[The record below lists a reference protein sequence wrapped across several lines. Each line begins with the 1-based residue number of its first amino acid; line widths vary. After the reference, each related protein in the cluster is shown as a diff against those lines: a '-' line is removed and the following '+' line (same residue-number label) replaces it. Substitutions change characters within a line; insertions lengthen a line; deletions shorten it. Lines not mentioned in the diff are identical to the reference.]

1 MFKIGLIINPVAG
14 MGGSV
19 ALKGSDDVIKQAIA
33 LGAKEKA
40 NDRAAIALN
49 ALVPY
54 QSDIHIVT
62 APLKMGQTLCQS
74 LGFSYE
80 CLVVDDITDSLHS
93 SNEQHT
99 IDVAQQMKARGVDC
113 IVFVG
118 GDGTARNIYSA
129 VGDNFPV
136 LGVPAGVKIHSGVYA
151 ITPSAAGKV
160 LELMVTNQLVS
171 VMERDVMDIDESLFR
186 DGIVKAKRYGEML
199 VPAEL
204 TYMQAVKMGGK
215 ESDELVLT
223 DIAADVI
230 KHVEDKLVI
239 MGSGSTTQFIMDEMG
254 LDSTLL
260 GVDVVFNEELIASDV
275 NEQQLLNV
283 IKNHNNACDEK
294 NSIKLV
300 VTLIGG
306 QGHVFGRGNQQLS
319 PDVIRAIGLDNIIIV
334 ATKTKLEA
342 LNKRPLLVDTGDVN
356 LDNELRGLVKVTTG
370 YNDYVMVQMKNPD

>member
-1 MFKIGLIINPVAG
+1 

-40 NDRAAIALN
+40 NNRAAIALN

-99 IDVAQQMKARGVDC
+99 IDVAQQMKTRGVDC